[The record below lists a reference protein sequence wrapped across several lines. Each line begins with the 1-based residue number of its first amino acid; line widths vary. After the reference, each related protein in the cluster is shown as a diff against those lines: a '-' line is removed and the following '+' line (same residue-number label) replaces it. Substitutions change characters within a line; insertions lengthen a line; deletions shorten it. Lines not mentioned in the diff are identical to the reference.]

1 MLAMTT
7 SRRPRF
13 RLTHDSDGYRVVR
26 LESAEQIAVMQWA
39 ANAMRTWPELR
50 LLYAIPNG
58 GKRDARE
65 AAHLKRQGVKPGVP
79 DLCLACARDGFFG
92 LYIEMKTP
100 PNKPTHLQAAWH
112 VGLREEGYR
121 VEVCYSA
128 SEAIEVL
135 RAYMQAA
142 PTRIA
147 A

>member
-1 MLAMTT
+1 MLAMAT

-26 LESAEQIAVMQWA
+26 LESAEQITVMQWA
-39 ANAMRTWPELR
+39 ANAMRIWPELR
-50 LLYAIPNG
+50 MLYAIPNG

-65 AAHLKRQGVKPGVP
+65 AAHLKRQGVKAGYP
-79 DLCLACARDGFFG
+79 DLNLDVARGGFHG
-92 LYIEMKTP
+92 LRIEMKTP

-112 VGLREEGYR
+112 VCLREQGFR

-128 SEAIEVL
+128 TEAIEVL
-135 RAYMQAA
+135 RAYMQAM